1 MGQYSC
7 ANRLNDKWGQFLSVA
22 EKNEKNLKINASM
35 DRKVICN
42 QIIKNYQFNAKEHN
56 NNKKEVYEY
65 EVVYLVNT
73 LTPRV
78 GAVLTEE
85 QLSELQIV
93 QKLNYEIKSSKATI
107 VR

>member
-1 MGQYSC
+1 MGIIV
-7 ANRLNDKWGQFLSVA
+7 N
-22 EKNEKNLKINASM
+22 KIKIHQIYKTQ
-35 DRKVICN
+35 KV
-42 QIIKNYQFNAKEHN
+42 IKNYQFNAKEHN
-56 NNKKEVYEY
+56 NNKNEVYEY

-85 QLSELQIV
+85 QLSELQTV

>member
-1 MGQYSC
+1 M
-7 ANRLNDKWGQFLSVA
+7 DKHCSASRAYNKLGQFLRIA

>member
-1 MGQYSC
+1 MSI
-7 ANRLNDKWGQFLSVA
+7 A

-42 QIIKNYQFNAKEHN
+42 QIIKNYQFNKQEHSSG
-56 NNKKEVYEY
+56 KKEVYEY

-85 QLSELQIV
+85 QLSELQNV

>member
-1 MGQYSC
+1 MDKHCSASRAY
-7 ANRLNDKWGQFLSVA
+7 NKWGQFLSIA
-22 EKNEKNLKINASM
+22 EKNEKNLKINSSM

-56 NNKKEVYEY
+56 NNKNEVYEY

-85 QLSELQIV
+85 QLSELQSV

>member
-1 MGQYSC
+1 MGKYSC
-7 ANRLNDKWGQFLSVA
+7 TSWAYNKWGQFLSIA
-22 EKNEKNLKINASM
+22 EKNEKNLKINSSM

-73 LTPRV
+73 LTPGV

-85 QLSELQIV
+85 QLSELQSV